1 MTTQSLPIDPCD
13 KCGYK
18 YRKMQRECAPIFDW
32 DNENKILVPT
42 CLVVVEEPLHDLV
55 VRDEFDDLNLP
66 KRTRHDLTRR
76 NVTIDPDEFSKK
88 RLVTICESKKFAAI
102 WDDHDQLIPRAAV
115 VKNGKIE
122 LQDPLV

>member
-1 MTTQSLPIDPCD
+1 MVTQSLPIDPCHRCKHEERKKQG
-13 KCGYK
+13 KCHP
-18 YRKMQRECAPIFDW
+18 AFDW

-55 VRDEFDDLNLP
+55 VQDDFDDLNLP

-88 RLVTICESKKFAAI
+88 RLVTILEPKKFVAV
-102 WDDHDQLIPRAAV
+102 WDDHDQPIPKAAV
-115 VKNGKIE
+115 VKKGKIE